1 MSERK
6 RFISLYILM
15 YMAFSFGLTQFTPYL
30 SKIGYD
36 EFERGILLSSYAV
49 TTIFLQMIIGFY
61 ADKFQTIKRFVFLLL
76 LFYLISTCCFYF
88 ISTPLFLLHLLLL
101 AISGSLINT
110 ITGLSDTWILKG
122 SEEVRVNFS
131 FIKAFGSIG
140 WASGS
145 LLLSI
150 LIGTSGYTG
159 LSLGIFGLV
168 VASMLVVFFLKDIEK
183 IVTKH
188 TEKVQLKDFKSV
200 ILNQNYRWLI
210 IILFL
215 LYSAIIANNIT
226 VVDKMIT
233 LGATDLQIGYKWSIQ
248 SLFEIPAYLF
258 GARLFNKWS
267 NFTLLKI
274 TACVLSLQFIL
285 FALSGSSWV
294 IIGLSALQFFT
305 TPLLMISSK
314 QLIFS
319 MTDER
324 MQSTGQL
331 FALSIF
337 TGLSSLVVPVLAGYV
352 TKAFNVDI
360 TLFIVGIV
368 PIIALWMTAKLQLMT
383 IKKSELA

>member
-1 MSERK
+1 M
-6 RFISLYILM
+6 
-15 YMAFSFGLTQFTPYL
+15 
-30 SKIGYD
+30 
-36 EFERGILLSSYAV
+36 
-49 TTIFLQMIIGFY
+49 
-61 ADKFQTIKRFVFLLL
+61 
-76 LFYLISTCCFYF
+76 
-88 ISTPLFLLHLLLL
+88 LL
-101 AISGSLINT
+101 AISGGLINT

-258 GARLFNKWS
+258 GARLFSKWS

-383 IKKSELA
+383 IKNPNSLKSGFFRWFLF

>member
-6 RFISLYILM
+6 RFVVLYILM

-49 TTIFLQMIIGFY
+49 TTIFLQMFIGFY

-76 LFYLISTCCFYF
+76 LFYLLATCGLYL
-88 ISTPLFLLHLLLL
+88 IDAPLFLLHLFLL
-101 AISGSLINT
+101 AISGGLINT

-122 SEEVRVNFS
+122 SAEVRANFS

-140 WASGS
+140 WAIGS
-145 LLLSI
+145 LLLSLFI
-150 LIGTSGYTG
+150 SSAGYTG
-159 LSLGIFGLV
+159 LSLGIFALV
-168 VASMLVVFFLKDIEK
+168 VISMLLVLFLKDIEK
-183 IVTKH
+183 TIKKH
-188 TEKVQLKDFKSV
+188 TEKVKLKDFKTV
-200 ILNQNYRWLI
+200 IASRHYRLLI

-233 LGATDLQIGYKWSIQ
+233 LGATNLQIGYKWSIQ

-258 GARLFNKWS
+258 GAKLFSRWT

-274 TACVLSLQFIL
+274 TACVLSMQFIL
-285 FALSGSSWV
+285 FAISGSAWV
-294 IIGLSALQFFT
+294 IIALSALQFFT

-314 QLIFS
+314 QLIFD

-337 TGLSSLVVPVLAGYV
+337 TGLSSLLIPVLSGYL

-360 TLFIVGIV
+360 TLFIVGVIPIV
-368 PIIALWMTAKLQLMT
+368 ALWLTTQLQAQAV
-383 IKKSELA
+383 KKSKLI